1 MTLKIETQINDQTI
15 PLDNNPTI
23 EHPRNETH
31 NYQYKLKKI
40 KPPTP
45 KKEHR
50 KKGGRYN
57 MITTPYSRHKKKLK

>member
-1 MTLKIETQINDQTI
+1 MTLKIHTQINDQTI
-15 PLDNNPTI
+15 PLDNNPTT

-31 NYQYKLKKI
+31 NYQCKLKKI
-40 KPPTP
+40 TPPTP

-57 MITTPYSRHKKKLK
+57 MITTPYSRHKKN